1 MLGFFYMIP
10 TNSFIFISF
19 IDICDYSQK
28 HICRQANTTELNIIL
43 KMTKTSLKSINFIHS
58 RNTTPKTIT

>member
-19 IDICDYSQK
+19 IDICDYSQ
-28 HICRQANTTELNIIL
+28 NTFVGSQIL
-43 KMTKTSLKSINFIHS
+43 QSST
-58 RNTTPKTIT
+58 

>member
-28 HICRQANTTELNIIL
+28 HICR
-43 KMTKTSLKSINFIHS
+43 
-58 RNTTPKTIT
+58 